1 MGGAN
6 TMRGYAEDEMIPQDV
21 RPVLAG
27 QGRACEASVTGV
39 GCTHNGALIASGG
52 HPVSQGGEVYALG
65 KAEIRQQ
72 LHGSLEGGVFADLG
86 NLWLDPQNLRFL
98 DLRANVGLGLRF
110 VTPIGPAVLDLGF
123 NLSPDHA
130 INERTAA
137 LHFTVG
143 LF

>member
-1 MGGAN
+1 MA
-6 TMRGYAEDEMIPQDV
+6 
-21 RPVLAG
+21 
-27 QGRACEASVTGV
+27 
-39 GCTHNGALIASGG
+39 GG
-52 HPVSQGGEVYALG
+52 HPVSEGAEVYLLG

-72 LHGSLEGGVFADLG
+72 LRGSLEAGVFADLG
-86 NLWLDPQNLRFL
+86 NLWLDPQNFRLL
-98 DLRANVGLGLRF
+98 DLRPNVGVGLRF

-123 NLSPDHA
+123 NVAPDHA